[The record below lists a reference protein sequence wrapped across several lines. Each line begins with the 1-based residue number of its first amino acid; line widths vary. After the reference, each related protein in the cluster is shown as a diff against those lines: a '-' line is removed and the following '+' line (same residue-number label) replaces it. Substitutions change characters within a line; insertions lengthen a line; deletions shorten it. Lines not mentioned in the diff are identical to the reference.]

1 MIFIQQYY
9 SNAPKFFIDDVIK
22 KEKALPSGAAA
33 LIVRGKGLPRELIPF
48 LKDSPASVTR
58 YLGPLPR
65 GVERKVLGARFL
77 LLDSRLVV
85 QDVVYLPTVIASNR
99 RK

>member
-1 MIFIQQYY
+1 VIFIQQYY

-22 KEKALPSGAAA
+22 KEKALPSGAA

-77 LLDSRLVV
+77 LLDSRLIV